1 MITIEYTVNDYI
13 TNGSSAGR
21 VIEVIE
27 KDTRWG
33 CPAVRIQ
40 NIGTEAFGG
49 NVGMSSTVP
58 DYLLSGW
65 SRIPFEWAPVTGGK
79 LEERYVWTAGY
90 TRLERQLRPVG
101 EAPGIAI
108 TTKREQ
114 GSNFPAITEES

>member
-33 CPAVRIQ
+33 CPAVRLS
-40 NIGTEAFGG
+40 NIGLEQYGG

-65 SRIPFEWAPVTGGK
+65 SRIPFEWAPVRGSDD
-79 LEERYVWTAGY
+79 LVERYVWRDNWR
-90 TRLERQLRPVG
+90 RLEREVSRRDGV
-101 EAPGIAI
+101 
-108 TTKREQ
+108 T
-114 GSNFPAITEES
+114 S